1 MVDIKNIFDS
11 IKESF
16 PILKQLQDEQVFSL
30 DLTEDCLLQIMEMC
44 DGYFDFKLSANDC
57 YELGNAFFELGKFL
71 KTLKILGLVD

>member
-1 MVDIKNIFDS
+1 MIDIEKVFKS

-16 PILKQLQDEQVFSL
+16 PILKQLQEKQVFSL
-30 DLTEDCLLQIMEMC
+30 DLTEDCLLQIIEMC

-71 KTLKILGLVD
+71 KTLNVLGIID